1 MTTYPVNINN
11 FTMKST
17 RPESF
22 TTPTRTKDVLGKLK
36 VSMSQNIYEAD
47 FEYGTQPMRWENFTA
62 NTATSGSF
70 ANVAHFPGMGGV
82 RMLVGNNAGD
92 LTIRQSRPY
101 HRYQP
106 GKTMFMATAINFG
119 TSTPSSTT
127 GAVFVGSISGTTL
140 TVTSVTTGTIAIGQV
155 INGTDAFGNYV
166 PGNVTIVSG
175 SGLSWT
181 LSVQSTTNI
190 SSTTLNAVVPGNFQR
205 VGFFDDG
212 NGVFFE
218 QGIATTANPSGMYA
232 VIRSDAG
239 SVNYTTGTTTSSLP
253 VDYKFSLENWRGDP
267 VTSLINWNGI
277 QMFWLEYA
285 WYGAGAIRWGCL
297 LNGEPYVLHEVGTGN
312 GNYQGPQSQSAWSR
326 TGNLP
331 VRYEQR
337 NMTATTA
344 NSSLVH
350 FGVSVMVENRQDPQ
364 RGFTYSYG
372 MAANTTSA
380 PRRNVPSSNTRFPVV
395 SVQMRNMGTIE
406 YSANSTQ
413 VGNLTFANTTCIRMN
428 DTTATA
434 WIPNQFVGRGLT
446 IKDGSVTTTARI
458 VNNTVNAAFFTTVTS
473 SNTTTPIATAP
484 ALTSSYQIGL
494 INRGQILPQTL
505 ILSSDALCVVEMIVS
520 TASSP
525 VTFTGA
531 KFEPMSTL
539 GSINSL
545 ATRDV
550 SATAMTTGAA
560 TFTATISGTALTV
573 VAVLTGAL
581 AIGQTVTGPGI
592 PAGTTLASGSG
603 TSWGLN
609 QSATVAGTVTLASSA
624 GEVVYAFTA
633 PSGGSGLQT
642 FDLSNLFALYNNIQG
657 NTPDTLTVA
666 VTTTGASAN
675 VGAHMIAQEA
685 MS

>member
-1 MTTYPVNINN
+1 
-11 FTMKST
+11 MKTT

-22 TTPTRTKDVLGKLK
+22 LTPTRTRDVLGKLK
-36 VSMSQNIYEAD
+36 ISKSENIYEAD
-47 FEYGTQPMRWENFTA
+47 FEYGTQPMRWENFIA
-62 NTATSGSF
+62 NTATSGSI

-119 TSTPSSTT
+119 TSTQSSTA

-140 TVTSVTTGTIAIGQV
+140 TVASVTTGTVAVGQV
-155 INGTDAFGNYV
+155 INGTDSFGNYV
-166 PGNVTIVSG
+166 PGNVIILSNISG
-175 SGLSWT
+175 SGAGSTWT

-190 SSTTLNAVVPGNFQR
+190 YGATLNAVIPGNYQR
-205 VGFFDDG
+205 VGFFDDS

-218 QGIATTANPSGMYA
+218 QGIPTIANPSGMYA
-232 VIRSDAG
+232 VIRSDTG
-239 SVNYTTGTTTSSLP
+239 NVNLITGTTTSSLP

-267 VTSLINWNGI
+267 VTSLINWQSI
-277 QMFWLEYA
+277 QMLWLEYA

-297 LNGEPYVLHEVGTGN
+297 LNGEPYVLHEVGAGN
-312 GNYQGPQSQSAWSR
+312 GTYQGTPQQFAWSR

-337 NMTATTA
+337 NLSNTTA
-344 NSSLVH
+344 NSALVH
-350 FGVSVMVENRQDPQ
+350 FGVSVMVENGQDPQ

-372 MAANTTSA
+372 MAANTSSA
-380 PRRNVPSSNTRFPVV
+380 PRRNVPSANTRFPVV
-395 SVQMRNMGTIE
+395 SVQMRNMGVIE

-505 ILSSDALCVVEMIVS
+505 ILSSDALCLVEMIVS
-520 TASSP
+520 TATSP
-525 VTFTGA
+525 VTLTNA
-531 KFEPMSTL
+531 KFEALATL
-539 GSINSL
+539 GSNNSL

-550 SATAMTTGAA
+550 NAT
-560 TFTATISGTALTV
+560 S
-573 VAVLTGAL
+573 
-581 AIGQTVTGPGI
+581 IGVGG
-592 PAGTTLASGSG
+592 
-603 TSWGLN
+603 
-609 QSATVAGTVTLASSA
+609 

-657 NTPDTLTVA
+657 NTPDILTVA
-666 VTTTGASAN
+666 VTTTGVSAN

>member
-22 TTPTRTKDVLGKLK
+22 TTPARTKDVLGKLK

-47 FEYGTQPMRWENFTA
+47 FEYGTQPMRWENFIA
-62 NTATSGSF
+62 NTALSGSL

-119 TSTPSSTT
+119 ASTPSVTA

-140 TVTSVTTGTIAIGQV
+140 TVTSVTSGTIAIGQV
-155 INGTDAFGNYV
+155 INGTAAVGNYV

-190 SSTTLNAVVPGNFQR
+190 SSTTLNAVFPGSFQR

-218 QGIATTANPSGMYA
+218 QGIPTTANPSGMYA

-277 QMFWLEYA
+277 QMLWLEYA

-337 NMTATTA
+337 NISNTTS

-372 MAANTTSA
+372 MAPAT
-380 PRRNVPSSNTRFPVV
+380 PRRTVPQNSTRYPVV
-395 SVQMRNMGTIE
+395 SVQMRNMGVSE
-406 YSANSTQ
+406 YSANSTTVANLVTGSCNNTFVTANGTPWIANQ
-413 VGNLTFANTTCIRMN
+413 LVGRAITFFNVGGGANTN
-428 DTTATA
+428 
-434 WIPNQFVGRGLT
+434 V
-446 IKDGSVTTTARI
+446 TARI
-458 VNNTVNAAFFTTVTS
+458 VNNTVNTAYITATHAA
-473 SNTTTPIATAP
+473 NTTTPITFPFNNITNLPTTATAY
-484 ALTSSYQIGL
+484 SIGL

-505 ILSSDALCVVEMIVS
+505 ILSSDAVCVVEMIVS
-520 TASSP
+520 TSTNVANL
-525 VTFTGA
+525 TGA
-531 KFEPMSTL
+531 DFKPLSGL
-539 GSINSL
+539 GSFNSL

-550 SATAMTTGAA
+550 TATAI
-560 TFTATISGTALTV
+560 TAG
-573 VAVLTGAL
+573 
-581 AIGQTVTGPGI
+581 
-592 PAGTTLASGSG
+592 
-603 TSWGLN
+603 
-609 QSATVAGTVTLASSA
+609 

-633 PSGGSGLQT
+633 PSGGSGLQS

-657 NTPDTLTVA
+657 NIPDTLTVA
-666 VTTTGASAN
+666 VTTGSAAAN